1 MKIIKQ
7 RMGGFYMKSK
17 IYIIIFWGFIQSFNL
32 FCQRE
37 ADVLIGGACLFVN
50 DPPNFY
56 NCNPPYG
63 QMLLKFNEDSLVEID
78 ESQILNLSTFMSR
91 AAFADKNTG
100 ELLFAS
106 NGWRLINGS
115 GQVLSY
121 KLWSPSI
128 PKPNDTP
135 DSTYVMNTLAPLFL
149 NDPGDS
155 TKAYLFYGQ
164 YQLNFAP
171 ILGPDIP
178 KADQFFTYAYLDI
191 PTQTLISQNNLI
203 LNEFTSAGDLSATR
217 HANGRDWWIVK
228 PGIYDDEYYVGL
240 LSPSGIQM
248 EKRTIPNVVHRGRL
262 ESYTYFNED
271 GSKLIHFTHKKWKY
285 VYEFEFDRCAGTL
298 SQPIIHDLVDSI
310 PMGDYNACSISPD
323 GSKLYIRRSGSLD
336 GTLRTG
342 TFQYDLQTRI
352 FHFISNNGANP
363 ILTPNFKN
371 ILYNDLVTNNN
382 INYDFFN
389 IIKYP
394 NEVYPNCVYITNI
407 DTVINA
413 PVFASPPNF
422 ANFRLGKLAGSP
434 CDTIVSSISEQ
445 LKVKSVKV
453 FPNPTQDVL
462 HLEFPYPVEKPYQI
476 SIVDV
481 MGKVVYSGN
490 LAAEG
495 GSLSLTQ
502 LGLSKGLYVLHAQRD
517 GKGYSRRFVYEN

>member
-1 MKIIKQ
+1 
-7 RMGGFYMKSK
+7 
-17 IYIIIFWGFIQSFNL
+17 
-32 FCQRE
+32 
-37 ADVLIGGACLFVN
+37 
-50 DPPNFY
+50 
-56 NCNPPYG
+56 
-63 QMLLKFNEDSLVEID
+63 MLLKFNEDSLIEID

-91 AAFADKNTG
+91 AAFADKHTG

-203 LNEFTSAGDLSATR
+203 LDEFTSAGDLSATR

-248 EKRTIPNVVHRGRL
+248 EKRTIPDVVHRGRL

-271 GSKLIHFTHKKWKY
+271 GTKLIHFTHKKWKFL
-285 VYEFEFDRCAGTL
+285 YEFEFDRCAGTL
-298 SQPIIHDLVDSI
+298 SQPIVHDLVDSI
-310 PMGDYNACSISPD
+310 PMGDYNACAISPD

-342 TFQYDLQTRI
+342 TFQYDLQTRV
-352 FHFISNNGANP
+352 FNFIAGDVSIP

-371 ILYNDLVTNNN
+371 IFYQNRIYVNEDLSYN
-382 INYDFFN
+382 YFN
-389 IIKYP
+389 MIKYP
-394 NEVYPNCVYITNI
+394 NEDYPNCNYITQVYS
-407 DTVINA
+407 TINSPA
-413 PVFASPPNF
+413 FASPANF
-422 ANFRLGKLAGSP
+422 ANFRLGKLVGSP
-434 CDTIVSSISEQ
+434 CDTIVSSINDE
-445 LKVKSVKV
+445 LKVKSVKL
-453 FPNPTQDVL
+453 FPNPTQDLLTIELSGELDQHVHFAIYSMQGQLIENGFFKGSKYTIDL
-462 HLEFPYPVEKPYQI
+462 HSKQI
-476 SIVDV
+476 
-481 MGKVVYSGN
+481 N
-490 LAAEG
+490 A
-495 GSLSLTQ
+495 
-502 LGLSKGLYVLHAQRD
+502 GLYSIRLIVEN
-517 GKGYSRRFVYEN
+517 KMNYTKKFVYENH